1 MGCICNIIFMKAL
14 RITLIITICLVSLG
28 TLYLGFVFLV
38 GSGFI
43 FAGDIDLTE
52 EQRNAAQKWIVLGR
66 LFGLTLMSV
75 SFFALISSGR
85 IADWLSNRVEK
96 RSEIQIK
103 L

>member
-1 MGCICNIIFMKAL
+1 MKAL
-14 RITLIITICLVSLG
+14 KLTLIITICLVSLVA
-28 TLYLGFVFLV
+28 LYLGFVFLV

-52 EQRNAAQKWIVLGR
+52 EQRNTAQKWIVLGR
-66 LFGLTLMSV
+66 LFGLILMSV

-85 IADWLSNRVEK
+85 ISDWLSNRIEK
-96 RSEIQIK
+96 RSEIQLK